1 MSISN
6 KQLPI
11 LRVIIMIVICCGL
24 AGLFSS
30 CADNESAYYAIDFKG
45 NLINEQGIIQ
55 EHVINDTVK
64 IVDGGD
70 ALSYI
75 TFNDDTTMFHKYDI
89 AAQST
94 SDYNISS
101 YLTLSYYGEQNSTEV
116 INIADFCC
124 YGDTIFLLS
133 DIINGNRLLSKIH
146 LDTETAVIL
155 DSIDS
160 AKSSVEVTP
169 NGDNLI
175 LEERSDIGVS
185 LFIYHIISKQNILY
199 EINAS
204 NYKTSPN
211 GKYYS
216 YMKSSL
222 EHSSD
227 KTIIV
232 KNTETEE
239 ITMKIPIDINNGA
252 LEEFGGYAFNINS
265 NSICYL
271 IHEQR
276 DSFWDLVSG
285 KNQQPLRTKCY
296 SIDIETGNSEK
307 IYSTKWGNR
316 FKSFFNS

>member
-1 MSISN
+1 MIILN

-11 LRVIIMIVICCGL
+11 SRVIIMIVICGL

-30 CADNESAYYAIDFKG
+30 CANNESAYYAIDFKG
-45 NLINEQGIIQ
+45 NLINQQGIIQ
-55 EHVINDTVK
+55 EHVTNDTVK
-64 IVDGGD
+64 LVDGSD

-75 TFNDDTTMFHKYDI
+75 TFDNDTAIFNKYDI
-89 AAQST
+89 ATQST

-101 YLTLSYYGEQNSTEV
+101 YLNLSYYGEQNSTEV

-133 DIINGNRLLSKIH
+133 DIINGSRLLIGIH

-160 AKSSVEVTP
+160 AKSSIEITP

-175 LEERSDIGVS
+175 LEERSNIGAS
-185 LFIYHIISKQNILY
+185 LFIYHIQQKQNILY
-199 EINAS
+199 ESNAS
-204 NYKTSPN
+204 NYKTSSN

-232 KNTETEE
+232 KDTETEE
-239 ITMKIPIDINNGA
+239 IIMKIPIDINNGA

-265 NSICYL
+265 NSVCYL
-271 IHEQR
+271 IHEQK

-296 SIDIETGNSEK
+296 SVDIETGNCEK

-316 FKSFFNS
+316 FKSFLIS